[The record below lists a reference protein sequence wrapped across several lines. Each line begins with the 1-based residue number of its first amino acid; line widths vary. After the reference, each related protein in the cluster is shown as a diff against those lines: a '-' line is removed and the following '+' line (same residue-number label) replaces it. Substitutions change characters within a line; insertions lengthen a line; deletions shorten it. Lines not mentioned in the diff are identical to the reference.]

1 MDAPIDDGYMGGCC
15 LCGLQDFL
23 KDEFGERTMLICDA
37 CEKEYHVGCLKKAG
51 MEELHELPSAEWFC
65 CDDCRRVH
73 GVLSTQVAKGDVP
86 LAGEHSW
93 QVLRGPDG
101 SEETAAI
108 LRTAHELLQESF
120 DPIIDVVNGVD
131 LMPLMIY
138 CQSYR
143 DWDYC
148 GCHTLLL
155 RHGGEAVAAA
165 TMRCFGAHLA
175 ELPLIATKLTARR
188 QGHARVLMDAFEA
201 LLEQAGV
208 RQLSLPAAHATTDTW
223 IEGFGFEH
231 MPLEQILIAR
241 SQLRL
246 LIFPETEVLRKFL
259 LGNTAATADLKPR
272 ELPLAPPE
280 QHAEEKAEEKGSGSP
295 LEQLL
300 AAAAE
305 EEVKLASKEASPAPP
320 IKWQEEE
327 ANGSAASAHT
337 VSPQVSRR
345 PATRSSNQGCC

>member
-1 MDAPIDDGYMGGCC
+1 MHNTHTSPN
-15 LCGLQDFL
+15 
-23 KDEFGERTMLICDA
+23 
-37 CEKEYHVGCLKKAG
+37 
-51 MEELHELPSAEWFC
+51 S
-65 CDDCRRVH
+65 
-73 GVLSTQVAKGDVP
+73 
-86 LAGEHSW
+86 LA
-93 QVLRGPDG
+93 
-101 SEETAAI
+101 
-108 LRTAHELLQESF
+108 ESF

-155 RHGGEAVAAA
+155 RHEGQPVAAA

-188 QGHARVLMDAFEA
+188 QGHAKVLMQAFEE
-201 LLEQAGV
+201 LLVDAGV

-223 IEGFGFEH
+223 IGGFGFEH

-259 LGNTAATADLKPR
+259 GGNTAETADLKPR

-280 QHAEEKAEEKGSGSP
+280 TGDKEGGAGECGAGEGGAGEGGTVEGGAGEGGANGTAAAAGKEEDGQGSP
-295 LEQLL
+295 LERLL

-305 EEVKLASKEASPAPP
+305 EEVKMASKEASPAVVG
-320 IKWQEEE
+320 KHDEE

-337 VSPQVSRR
+337 VSPAQVVGRR
-345 PATRSSNQGCC
+345 PATRSSNQGG

>member
-1 MDAPIDDGYMGGCC
+1 M
-15 LCGLQDFL
+15 
-23 KDEFGERTMLICDA
+23 
-37 CEKEYHVGCLKKAG
+37 
-51 MEELHELPSAEWFC
+51 
-65 CDDCRRVH
+65 
-73 GVLSTQVAKGDVP
+73 
-86 LAGEHSW
+86 
-93 QVLRGPDG
+93 
-101 SEETAAI
+101 
-108 LRTAHELLQESF
+108 
-120 DPIIDVVNGVD
+120 VNGVD

-148 GCHTLLL
+148 GCHTLIL
-155 RHGGEAVAAA
+155 RHEGEPVAAA

-188 QGHARVLMDAFEA
+188 QGHAKVLMKAFEE
-201 LLEQAGV
+201 LLVAAGV

-223 IEGFGFEH
+223 IGGFGFEH

-259 LGNTAATADLKPR
+259 GGNTAETADLKPR

-280 QHAEEKAEEKGSGSP
+280 PEGGGEGANGVDTANGTTTKKEEEGQGSP

-305 EEVKLASKEASPAPP
+305 EETKMASKEASPVEDRAMGGG
-320 IKWQEEE
+320 EEE

-337 VSPQVSRR
+337 VSPVVGRR
-345 PATRSSNQGCC
+345 PATRSSMGL